1 MLNHKYDQE
10 MTEKNDLEEV
20 RLIKLARKQKKEE
33 EREKREELEKLYGL
47 EKASTRSAT
56 NSKKTAST
64 LLQYPIKPDNRK
76 RYTCAACGMRTR
88 VYEQTNKSRAIFK
101 HIKFGRCDKFY
112 FNASTKRIM
121 EKKSQ
126 GEDDSNY
133 MIVKVNV

>member
-10 MTEKNDLEEV
+10 MTEKNNLEEV

-64 LLQYPIKPDNRK
+64 LLQYPIEPDNRK
-76 RYTCAACGMRTR
+76 RYTCAAKMM
-88 VYEQTNKSRAIFK
+88 S
-101 HIKFGRCDKFY
+101 
-112 FNASTKRIM
+112 
-121 EKKSQ
+121 
-126 GEDDSNY
+126 
-133 MIVKVNV
+133 